1 MGFPPPPLEVLLGPK
16 TTYIKFLEK
25 SKRKQ
30 DADGWGR
37 SDFPIICESCLGVN
51 PYVRMTQ
58 VDYDKECK
66 LCTRPF
72 SVFRWRPGR
81 DAKQKFVTHVA
92 SGRMCVK
99 SLDLEYGLP
108 VQVRDTA
115 LNIGNHNSIP
125 KSDVNRELFAEE
137 HDQRTRAGL
146 DYESSFGKI
155 RPNDTIGIIQRTTPH
170 YKRNRA
176 HICSFYIRGECTKGD
191 ECPYRH
197 EMHATGEHCK
207 RSSSVEVT
215 WKGWEISSTPMEISN
230 PSESWLR
237 KHVPLSHTQTREGAE
252 KAAEELSNKLLVNS
266 EKLNPPQTPSSASAP
281 TPDSMSGVLLS
292 AIY

>member
-1 MGFPPPPLEVLLGPK
+1 MAG
-16 TTYIKFLEK
+16 
-25 SKRKQ
+25 
-30 DADGWGR
+30 DALISLSSASLASVSILMSEWGS
-37 SDFPIICESCLGVN
+37 SDFEFNQLIARI
-51 PYVRMTQ
+51 
-58 VDYDKECK
+58 DI
-66 LCTRPF
+66 
-72 SVFRWRPGR
+72 
-81 DAKQKFVTHVA
+81 
-92 SGRMCVK
+92 
-99 SLDLEYGLP
+99 LDLEYGLP

-197 EMHATGEHCK
+197 EMHATGEHQ
-207 RSSSVEVT
+207 STEAAVT
-215 WKGWEISSTPMEISN
+215 GST
-230 PSESWLR
+230 
-237 KHVPLSHTQTREGAE
+237 Q
-252 KAAEELSNKLLVNS
+252 
-266 EKLNPPQTPSSASAP
+266 
-281 TPDSMSGVLLS
+281 
-292 AIY
+292 

>member
-1 MGFPPPPLEVLLGPK
+1 MAGNALISLSSASLASVSILMSE
-16 TTYIKFLEK
+16 
-25 SKRKQ
+25 
-30 DADGWGR
+30 WGS
-37 SDFPIICESCLGVN
+37 SDFEFNQLIARIDI
-51 PYVRMTQ
+51 TQ

-125 KSDVNRELFAEE
+125 KSDVNRELFPEE

-155 RPNDTIGIIQRTTPH
+155 RPNDTIRIIQRTTPH

-197 EMHATGEHCK
+197 EMHATGEHVLNYCLFHFFYYVFND
-207 RSSSVEVT
+207 SYGPNVND
-215 WKGWEISSTPMEISN
+215 P
-230 PSESWLR
+230 
-237 KHVPLSHTQTREGAE
+237 
-252 KAAEELSNKLLVNS
+252 AASKLLGKAGCDEHFGIS
-266 EKLNPPQTPSSASAP
+266 RRSKHQDALRWLAKLESP
-281 TPDSMSGVLLS
+281 
-292 AIY
+292 

>member
-1 MGFPPPPLEVLLGPK
+1 MGIPPPPLEVLLGPK

-125 KSDVNRELFAEE
+125 KSDVNRELFPEE

-155 RPNDTIGIIQRTTPH
+155 RPNDTIRIIQRTTPH

-197 EMHATGEHCK
+197 EMHATGEHWLIWTFWNCFPILFYFTFC
-207 RSSSVEVT
+207 SVND
-215 WKGWEISSTPMEISN
+215 P
-230 PSESWLR
+230 
-237 KHVPLSHTQTREGAE
+237 
-252 KAAEELSNKLLVNS
+252 AASKLLGKAGRDEHFGIS
-266 EKLNPPQTPSSASAP
+266 RRSKHQDALRWLAKLESP
-281 TPDSMSGVLLS
+281 
-292 AIY
+292 